1 MRGPGDEA
9 PVAPGTVLEEGETQP
24 RPLGGGALLR
34 LIQELESDGLSE
46 LAAQTVELAVP
57 ENDVG
62 AVMKI
67 AAEMG
72 VASASPRRRKSTK
85 SRSTSRRSEAGKGN
99 DGAGAAEE
107 IAQAFL
113 EAADVMGPPTPFGPQ
128 WRPCGPWTVING
140 QTYGATRINV
150 SGRVSALAV
159 DPGNPAHV
167 LAGAA
172 NGGVWETF
180 NRGASW
186 SPRTDYQRTTTV
198 GALAFD
204 PTQPATV
211 YCGTGEGDWWSW
223 LGVGVLR
230 STNGGTTWAPHCTAP
245 FVGDGF
251 HSLVVDPSNRM
262 RIFAGT
268 RGGLWVSTDGGL
280 NWTRRRTA
288 TTWSISLRGNEILAG
303 CSDGLFRSTNNGNTW
318 NAVALAGSP
327 GSFQRL
333 AVSIAPSDPSVAYA
347 WGASAMGFLWRRAGG
362 TWTAIGLP
370 PGADVGQAWYDWH
383 VAAAPDSANQVYCGA
398 INVHRGT
405 LAAGTWTWVNL
416 SSKTSGG
423 NSIHPDQHAIAFEPG
438 RPGTVYA
445 GNDGG
450 VFRSDDRGINW
461 IHCNNGLEIS
471 EFEYIAHNIGVS
483 RSLIGGTQDNGTN
496 RWTGPPTWEH
506 VGDADGGDCG
516 TNRAN
521 PSVVFHTRQW
531 WALFR
536 STTGGGFG
544 SWTNITPARPA
555 GEGLGLFYPPFECSA
570 TTGNTVAM
578 GGRSLYVSRDLGT
591 TWTRLA
597 FPTAGTAS
605 ALFIPDA
612 DTVLVGLTDGRIC
625 RTRFSA
631 GVWSTL
637 AALTALPRPT
647 PGWISDLHAEPG
659 ARSRM
664 WATSSTVGGGRAFR
678 SDDGGGSWT
687 DRTGGLPNLPVNAIE
702 VDAANRNRVWVAAD
716 LGVYQSTDGGATWA
730 DFSASL
736 PNAYVG
742 DLVFH
747 PHARVLRAGTRNR
760 GVWEIPVDGWMTQP
774 ICGVQWIGSL
784 AANESRRWFTFGW
797 PATWHV
803 VWTVMPTTPRIGAP
817 QVGWTV
823 EVERGDSERATYW
836 ITVRNLTPAPLQFEG
851 RFAILSRY

>member
-99 DGAGAAEE
+99 DGVGAAEE
-107 IAQAFL
+107 IAEAFL

-159 DPGNPAHV
+159 DPEIQRTCSQGRRTEGFGRPSTEAPRGPSHRLPTDLRRWAHSPSI
-167 LAGAA
+167 
-172 NGGVWETF
+172 
-180 NRGASW
+180 RR
-186 SPRTDYQRTTTV
+186 SPRPCT
-198 GALAFD
+198 AA
-204 PTQPATV
+204 PARA
-211 YCGTGEGDWWSW
+211 TGGRGSA
-223 LGVGVLR
+223 
-230 STNGGTTWAPHCTAP
+230 WACSARRMAERRGRLCTAP

-383 VAAAPDSANQVYCGA
+383 VAAAPDRPTRSTAG
-398 INVHRGT
+398 RST
-405 LAAGTWTWVNL
+405 FTAARSRQG
-416 SSKTSGG
+416 
-423 NSIHPDQHAIAFEPG
+423 PG
-438 RPGTVYA
+438 RGSTCRARQAAATRSIPTSTRLRSSRPPGTVYA

-461 IHCNNGLEIS
+461 IHCNNGL
-471 EFEYIAHNIGVS
+471 
-483 RSLIGGTQDNGTN
+483 RS
-496 RWTGPPTWEH
+496 
-506 VGDADGGDCG
+506 
-516 TNRAN
+516 
-521 PSVVFHTRQW
+521 
-531 WALFR
+531 
-536 STTGGGFG
+536 
-544 SWTNITPARPA
+544 
-555 GEGLGLFYPPFECSA
+555 
-570 TTGNTVAM
+570 
-578 GGRSLYVSRDLGT
+578 
-591 TWTRLA
+591 
-597 FPTAGTAS
+597 AS
-605 ALFIPDA
+605 
-612 DTVLVGLTDGRIC
+612 
-625 RTRFSA
+625 
-631 GVWSTL
+631 
-637 AALTALPRPT
+637 
-647 PGWISDLHAEPG
+647 
-659 ARSRM
+659 
-664 WATSSTVGGGRAFR
+664 SST
-678 SDDGGGSWT
+678 SPT
-687 DRTGGLPNLPVNAIE
+687 T
-702 VDAANRNRVWVAAD
+702 
-716 LGVYQSTDGGATWA
+716 
-730 DFSASL
+730 SAS
-736 PNAYVG
+736 
-742 DLVFH
+742 
-747 PHARVLRAGTRNR
+747 RAG
-760 GVWEIPVDGWMTQP
+760 
-774 ICGVQWIGSL
+774 
-784 AANESRRWFTFGW
+784 
-797 PATWHV
+797 
-803 VWTVMPTTPRIGAP
+803 
-817 QVGWTV
+817 
-823 EVERGDSERATYW
+823 
-836 ITVRNLTPAPLQFEG
+836 
-851 RFAILSRY
+851 